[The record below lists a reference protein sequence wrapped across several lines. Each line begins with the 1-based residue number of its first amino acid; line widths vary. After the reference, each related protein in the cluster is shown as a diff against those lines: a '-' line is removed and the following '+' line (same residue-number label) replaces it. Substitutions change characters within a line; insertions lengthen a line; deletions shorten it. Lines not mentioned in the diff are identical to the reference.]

1 MGGHRYDA
9 HVEKAMYKRRQV
21 KQRPLIVPGKSGAK
35 YHHSP
40 VLTSGFGQ
48 WWLCFTLQREVK

>member
-21 KQRPLIVPGKSGAK
+21 KQRPLIVPGRSGQSVIKTQAW
-35 YHHSP
+35 P
-40 VLTSGFGQ
+40 VQKESHAVTDVLYR
-48 WWLCFTLQREVK
+48 W